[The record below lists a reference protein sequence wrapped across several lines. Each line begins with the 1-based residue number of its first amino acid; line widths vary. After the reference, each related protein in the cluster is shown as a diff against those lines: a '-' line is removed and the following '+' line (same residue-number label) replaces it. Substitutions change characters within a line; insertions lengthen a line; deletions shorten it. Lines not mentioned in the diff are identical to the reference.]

1 MQMAPIDLQT
11 DARPDLHV
19 DQPGQSRDEGL
30 PAGIEVHDGFVAQQ
44 LDNQDVSVAGTL
56 VDGADPHVLGADADL
71 DFSFVGGQ
79 GDGNSEAAGLEHPVF
94 DAVGRPTSAAGENVH
109 RGRTQRAGDEHIGGA
124 LIDFGG
130 RAHLAETSLVQHGDA
145 LPHRH
150 RLALIVRDVHHGGAE
165 GAVQRHQLGA
175 ELHAQV
181 GVEIRQGFVQEEYRR
196 LTHHRA
202 GERGA
207 LALAPR
213 QLIGAPLEQIGDA
226 EPRRDAGDAA
236 VDVRLRR
243 AAHLQGKGDVLGDGE
258 VWVQGVVLEYHRH
271 VAIGGRHASHDA
283 IIDEDVARGGM
294 LEPRDAAE
302 CRRLAASRGTEQHEQ
317 LPVQHLEREVV
328 DGGLARCVERDGQA
342 AQGDGRHGPGYNGG
356 GTHPRGTGFL
366 EDHDLQGWG
375 DMPHTLPALPYD
387 FAALEPHID
396 AQTMQIHH
404 GKHHQAYVNNL
415 NGALDK
421 HPELHQ
427 KTLEDLL
434 RNINTIP
441 EDIRTVVRNNGG
453 GHHNHSLFWT
463 IMAPAGKGGGGEPSG
478 KLADAVTKALGGFAK
493 LKEQLTAAATGRFG
507 SGWAWLVAAG
517 GKVEVLSTANQDSPV
532 MDGKTPLLGLDVWEH
547 AYYLKYQNRRPDYV
561 AAWWNVVNWSEVG
574 RRLAEAH

>member
-1 MQMAPIDLQT
+1 
-11 DARPDLHV
+11 
-19 DQPGQSRDEGL
+19 
-30 PAGIEVHDGFVAQQ
+30 
-44 LDNQDVSVAGTL
+44 
-56 VDGADPHVLGADADL
+56 
-71 DFSFVGGQ
+71 
-79 GDGNSEAAGLEHPVF
+79 
-94 DAVGRPTSAAGENVH
+94 
-109 RGRTQRAGDEHIGGA
+109 
-124 LIDFGG
+124 
-130 RAHLAETSLVQHGDA
+130 
-145 LPHRH
+145 
-150 RLALIVRDVHHGGAE
+150 
-165 GAVQRHQLGA
+165 
-175 ELHAQV
+175 
-181 GVEIRQGFVQEEYRR
+181 
-196 LTHHRA
+196 
-202 GERGA
+202 
-207 LALAPR
+207 
-213 QLIGAPLEQIGDA
+213 
-226 EPRRDAGDAA
+226 
-236 VDVRLRR
+236 
-243 AAHLQGKGDVLGDGE
+243 
-258 VWVQGVVLEYHRH
+258 
-271 VAIGGRHASHDA
+271 
-283 IIDEDVARGGM
+283 
-294 LEPRDAAE
+294 
-302 CRRLAASRGTEQHEQ
+302 
-317 LPVQHLEREVV
+317 
-328 DGGLARCVERDGQA
+328 
-342 AQGDGRHGPGYNGG
+342 
-356 GTHPRGTGFL
+356 
-366 EDHDLQGWG
+366 
-375 DMPHTLPALPYD
+375 MPHTLPALPYD

-574 RRLAEAH
+574 RRLAEAR